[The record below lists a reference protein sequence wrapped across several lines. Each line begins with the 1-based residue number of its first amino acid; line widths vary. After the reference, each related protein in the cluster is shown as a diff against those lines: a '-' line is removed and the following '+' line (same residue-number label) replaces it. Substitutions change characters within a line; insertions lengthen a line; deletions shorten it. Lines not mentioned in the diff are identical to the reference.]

1 MNLHWKEFGERAL
14 HPRKWSGMAWTVVL
28 MVILCSV
35 ATAVVGVKLVRMAD
49 RQTVSFSTK

>member
-1 MNLHWKEFGERAL
+1 MNLHWKQFGERAL

-28 MVILCSV
+28 MVMLCSV